1 MTNQIYLAVWS
12 SSRVEYRETCF
23 SSHQLIGW
31 AFLRRFPCMWG
42 LAGWC
47 PRDRSSS
54 GWCLTKRSSKGLT
67 DRTCLLWHGIWFM
80 ALPIFPNCFSL
91 LQIHWKISSDQ
102 ASVMNLEGRNDNFE
116 FSPQQY
122 RQTDWSLERT
132 HLKQILMLWSSLMY
146 SLVSLYSRPRLSPTV
161 VIY

>member
-54 GWCLTKRSSKGLT
+54 GWCLTIRSSKGLT
-67 DRTCLLWHGIWFM
+67 DRTCLLWHGIWYM

-91 LQIHWKISSDQ
+91 LQIHWNISSDQ
-102 ASVMNLEGRNDNFE
+102 ASVMNLEGRNDNFLHNNTD
-116 FSPQQY
+116 
-122 RQTDWSLERT
+122 RQTDRQTGHWKGLTWSRSWCCGL
-132 HLKQILMLWSSLMY
+132 HWCILSSPCTLGHDWA
-146 SLVSLYSRPRLSPTV
+146 LR
-161 VIY
+161 